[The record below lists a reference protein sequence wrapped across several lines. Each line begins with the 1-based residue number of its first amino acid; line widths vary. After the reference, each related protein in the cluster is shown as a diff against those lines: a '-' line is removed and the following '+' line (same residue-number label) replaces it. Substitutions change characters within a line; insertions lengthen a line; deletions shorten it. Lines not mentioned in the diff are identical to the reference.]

1 MSWVHMCHYHTSFLQ
16 NLRDTNS
23 DLRSFE
29 PKYLGT
35 SYLLGYIFF
44 LKITNCDIQ
53 PEIEG
58 FGSQPF
64 LFKWEKFLDCC
75 FSHLFPV
82 LHLSLAHCPPLD
94 GNQWSLNGPLPPLME
109 TTGHWVAHCPPWWKP
124 VVTEGPTV
132 PLMEASGHWM
142 AHWSRHTLTALS
154 VLGLT
159 WCSCSSARS

>member
-1 MSWVHMCHYHTSFLQ
+1 MCHYHTSLLQ
-16 NLRDTNS
+16 NLGDTNS

-64 LFKWEKFLDCC
+64 LFKWEKLLDCC
-75 FSHLFPV
+75 FSPLFPV
-82 LHLSLAHCPPLD
+82 LHLSLAHWPP
-94 GNQWSLNGPLPPLME
+94 
-109 TTGHWVAHCPPWWKP
+109 
-124 VVTEGPTV
+124 
-132 PLMEASGHWM
+132 
-142 AHWSRHTLTALS
+142 
-154 VLGLT
+154 
-159 WCSCSSARS
+159 